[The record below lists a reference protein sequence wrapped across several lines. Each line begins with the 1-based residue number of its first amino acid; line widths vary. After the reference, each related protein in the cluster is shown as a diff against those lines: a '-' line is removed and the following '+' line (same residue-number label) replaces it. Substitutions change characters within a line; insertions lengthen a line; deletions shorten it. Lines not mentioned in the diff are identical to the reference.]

1 MDKQHPQF
9 RAIIF
14 GGKKSV
20 AYMQVF
26 MVVIKMT
33 KKVAQSLIDISSMV
47 FIVAGLKQVEEAL

>member
-1 MDKQHPQF
+1 
-9 RAIIF
+9 
-14 GGKKSV
+14 V

-47 FIVAGLKQVEEAL
+47 FIVAGIEQVEEAL